1 MDHTGRQTRLS
12 MASALL
18 AVQRRQ
24 PADAKTPDD
33 LELRVQALLAP
44 AAPTDAGR
52 VQKLGLWTLAGA
64 LAALLATV
72 ALSPAHDLIERV
84 LQWLH

>member
-24 PADAKTPDD
+24 PAEPKTPDD

-72 ALSPAHDLIERV
+72 ALSPAHHLIERV
-84 LQWLH
+84 LQCLH